1 VGGAVPM
8 LRKAHS
14 WLMVYHLQFYPHNI
28 SFLSG
33 LWEKQFQQTVQN
45 FTGQHITITYFH
57 SQVHHFKK
65 TLNNSKSPYADPC
78 RGIKA
83 KCRLLGPSICD
94 LCLPL

>member
-1 VGGAVPM
+1 MIFNLKYLVPLLFSHAYIGSSLGGVAVGYGKDDRVV

-45 FTGQHITITYFH
+45 FTGKHITITYFH
-57 SQVHHFKK
+57 SQV
-65 TLNNSKSPYADPC
+65 
-78 RGIKA
+78 
-83 KCRLLGPSICD
+83 
-94 LCLPL
+94 